1 MPHGGREEKNNDL
14 TVSRESTSERVAASC
29 AAAIDW
35 GGMASPETHRHLW
48 LLSNSSCL
56 CNFARYLS
64 ISINTPVV
72 RLSKFCVPA
81 PSFRST
87 GGGGRAIFLRSLFS
101 RFPLLRFCFLFR
113 RRGNKYG
120 RIFVCHQ
127 KKNSS
132 ERSRRHCAGAL
143 KVVDESKTVRRSSLF
158 HLPATRKTK

>member
-87 GGGGRAIFLRSLFS
+87 GGGGASNFSAEPFFSFSSLT
-101 RFPLLRFCFLFR
+101 FLFPFSSKGKQIWTNFCLPPEEKFFGTFSATLCGRVESR
-113 RRGNKYG
+113 RREQN
-120 RIFVCHQ
+120 
-127 KKNSS
+127 
-132 ERSRRHCAGAL
+132 
-143 KVVDESKTVRRSSLF
+143 SKTILLVSLTC
-158 HLPATRKTK
+158 HEEN

>member
-87 GGGGRAIFLRSLFS
+87 GGGGEQFFCGAFFLVFLSYVFVS
-101 RFPLLRFCFLFR
+101 FFVEGETNMDEFLF
-113 RRGNKYG
+113 
-120 RIFVCHQ
+120 
-127 KKNSS
+127 
-132 ERSRRHCAGAL
+132 
-143 KVVDESKTVRRSSLF
+143 
-158 HLPATRKTK
+158 ATRRKILRNVLGDIVRARWKS